1 MNKRI
6 FCVALNGRPGNLAAI
21 LARFSPHLHEVFA
34 AVPPSLVG
42 SGRAGAHPLTRE
54 KMAEQAKAAHAAG
67 VGYTALMNA
76 VSLGGRQFQPEFL
89 SEFRG
94 FLDFAAANGIDA
106 LTIADPFLIH
116 QAVEFRDSTGAK
128 LAIYVSSLA
137 DITDAVTAKRFEE
150 MGVDRIILHQ
160 NVNRDFPAL
169 RGILDTVSCEI
180 ELYSNTGSL
189 YKCPYRQAHRVL
201 VSHLSTLPPQ
211 QLASPDNG
219 NWYKAHYVA
228 VRKSKPLEIVMAPTI
243 RPEDVAFY
251 QKNGIRLF
259 KISGRAMPTEW
270 METVLQAYVER
281 GWKGN
286 IADLCDTNMGQSMP
300 LISNQLMDG
309 LAQEAAANPGNYR
322 QICEKYLRR
331 MGSLDI

>member
-1 MNKRI
+1 MSERI
-6 FCVALNGRPGNLAAI
+6 FCVALNGRPGNLSAI
-21 LARFSPHLHEVFA
+21 LERFSPHLHEVFA

-54 KMAEQAKAAHAAG
+54 MMAEQAKAAHAAG

-76 VSLGGRQFQPEFL
+76 VSLGGRQFKTEFL

-94 FLDFAAANGIDA
+94 FLDFAAASGIDA

-116 QAVEFRDSTGAK
+116 QAVQFRDSTGAE
-128 LAIYVSSLA
+128 LDIYVSSLN
-137 DITDAVTAKRFEE
+137 DITDAVSAKRFEE

-169 RGILDTVSCEI
+169 RAILDAVSCEI
-180 ELYSNTGSL
+180 ELYANTGSL
-189 YKCPYRQAHRVL
+189 FKCPYRQAHRVL
-201 VSHLSTLPPQ
+201 VSHLSTLAPE
-211 QLASPDNG
+211 QLAGGDNG
-219 NWYKAHYVA
+219 NWYKAHCVA
-228 VRKSKPLEIVMAPTI
+228 LRKTNPLEIVMAPTI

-251 QKNGIRLF
+251 QKNGIRFF

-270 METVLQAYVER
+270 MLPVLQAYVDR

-300 LISNQLMDG
+300 FISNQLMDG
-309 LAQEAAANPGNYR
+309 LVQETFADPGAYR
-322 QICEKYLRR
+322 LICEKYLRR
-331 MGSLDI
+331 MPLGI